1 MFRLIIACLAFELV
15 SIGSAL
21 DVVVIDGFWSP
32 WSARASP
39 CFMSPTDQTTI
50 VQCGVGFTRRYRSCT
65 NPTPQGGGRNCSG
78 TSEQWTPCNTH
89 ACQLPDG
96 ENSFD
101 GSATSRDQTSEE
113 DWERALTEE
122 SLVPDFDVVAPPA
135 KRRGWLRPFWRK

>member
-21 DVVVIDGFWSP
+21 DVVIIDGFWSP

-96 ENSFD
+96 ENSFYY
-101 GSATSRDQTSEE
+101 
-113 DWERALTEE
+113 L
-122 SLVPDFDVVAPPA
+122 DFFRIFFFLINFFPFVDFHMIEIT
-135 KRRGWLRPFWRK
+135 KRYEL